1 MSLTN
6 RATVAHKQVI
16 GLADTLGR
24 MGGWVGAPLYLSAHA
39 FQSAIN
45 RILAKIGSADRA
57 ATIQHARGDDI
68 DMDRRGTLTVRCR
81 LSPADLRLPF
91 SCWGRPRGR

>member
-24 MGGWVGAPLYLSAHA
+24 MGGWMGAPLYLSAHA

-45 RILAKIGSADRA
+45 RILDDFDHA
-57 ATIQHARGDDI
+57 AIIQYARGDDI